1 MTLREVAA
9 TVRRWARD
17 AVPTLVM
24 LAMLLAARS
33 SLADQYLV
41 PSGSMEATLQ
51 VGDRIAVDK
60 RAYGWRVPFTDVVV
74 AEGAAPQAGEVVIFD
89 SPVDGTRLVK
99 RVVAVG
105 GDVVA
110 VQGGRVWRNGAFVD
124 EPYRDLGAGG
134 GPALA
139 LVRVPAGALLV
150 LGDNRGESFDGRSFG
165 WVRAAAVYGRVLGV
179 FWRGGAPAWAEVEAS
194 SPAR

>member
-1 MTLREVAA
+1 MTLHEVAA
-9 TVRRWARD
+9 RARRWVRD
-17 AVPTLVM
+17 AVPTVVM
-24 LAMLLAARS
+24 LGLLLAARS
-33 SLADQYLV
+33 SLADQYMV

-60 RAYGWRVPFTDVVV
+60 RAYGWRVPFTDVMV
-74 AEGAAPQAGEVVIFD
+74 AAGDAPAVGEVVIFD

-110 VQGGRVWRNGAFVD
+110 VAGGRVWRNGEFLA

-134 GPALA
+134 GPELA
-139 LVRVPAGALLV
+139 PVRVPAGALLV

-179 FWRGGAPAWAEVEAS
+179 FWRGGGPAWREVGS
-194 SPAR
+194 SG